1 MQRNPPPGFAGFS
14 PNRNFSPRHS
24 PGGSRSPTQGN
35 NFNAGH
41 GQNQNRGG
49 GGFYQQRGE
58 RPGFNGNQTRQTVQS
73 MQNQDVRRENG
84 VCSLFT
90 IEVKP
95 GSKAY
100 RYDVDIIISSNSKS
114 LTKASDSGQR
124 ALNRALCYEIMSKA
138 YGLTRGFGM
147 APNSEV
153 VYDNRCTMYTSSP
166 IELSTNQIPVG
177 QNLVS
182 DFIKRY
188 VKEPNFVVSLVQ
200 NNTGHIIDLCD
211 LSQYITKASLL
222 QEDRSLRTFL
232 ELATNQYAINTKRY
246 IAYNGGKLFEVSN
259 ENDELV
265 GNGMVLKS
273 GVVKGVR
280 VVENHGQPT
289 PALVL
294 DAKVCPHFVKQTLA
308 QTILELN
315 NRQPPQ
321 PADHPRILKTL
332 QDVRVEVLY
341 APHRSFGV
349 GQFSPKPLSQMK
361 AVFNGQTVPM
371 VEFFKLRYKIDLR
384 YPHLPGV
391 IPNTPRQQ
399 GKPIEIFPMEQLMV
413 MPGQIVPLEKMPKGL
428 SDKLLR
434 VNSILP
440 RERMTKIMRHANM
453 LAVFDTRNAVLHAF
467 GITVSSTSNEVVI
480 GVRPCPRIR
489 YGNDQVVNA
498 DPNKANWQR
507 EGQHK
512 KYIQGSNITN
522 WLLLCSQDCEQL
534 VRKFV
539 ELFMRMAER
548 KGVHFSQPIIRTFAP
563 GRTEWGDV
571 FTKCINSNIEF
582 VMLFDSKTIDSHGLL
597 KYYEA
602 RYKIITQHV
611 TIERVTLVVNESK
624 NQILENIL
632 KKTNC
637 KNFGLNYE
645 PVMENC
651 AMKLDLNL
659 NEILVIGYDVA
670 HPGPVTAQE
679 RRILRVNGLT
689 MDSMDPSVV
698 GICANMAKHP
708 YAFVGDYFY
717 QESRKEAVDALQL
730 SERIK
735 WILNTL
741 RKNRPGMQKPPKHMF
756 VLRDGLSEGQ
766 FAMAIEIELE
776 AIRKGCR
783 MASSTYN
790 PEITFVIGTKRH
802 FKRFFAVRDGRVENL
817 APGSVITEKF
827 VRADCPEFFMQS
839 HFPLKGVGKTVQY
852 AVPVNE
858 IGVTDDQLQAFL
870 NGMCYNHQIV
880 DMAVSLPEPVYQ
892 ADELAKRGRN
902 NFMTMKK
909 VEPQAMPRLEN
920 RLIDHRTLTEQISYM
935 NNRLCGT
942 RFSA

>member
-14 PNRNFSPRHS
+14 PNRNTHFSQRQS

-35 NFNAGH
+35 NFNGGH

-49 GGFYQQRGE
+49 GFYQQRGD
-58 RPGFNGNQTRQTVQS
+58 RPGFHGSQAHQTAQQMQS
-73 MQNQDVRRENG
+73 QEVRRENG

-138 YGLTRGFGM
+138 YGLTRAFGM
-147 APNSEV
+147 EPNSEV

-166 IELSTNQIPVG
+166 IDLPKNQIPVSR
-177 QNLVS
+177 NLVS
-182 DFIKRY
+182 EFIKRY
-188 VKEPNFVVSLVQ
+188 VKEPDFIVSLVQ
-200 NNTGHIIDLCD
+200 NNTGHVIDLCD

-294 DAKVCPHFVKQTLA
+294 DAKVCPHFVKQSLA
-308 QTILELN
+308 QTCVELN
-315 NRQPPQ
+315 YRKTPQ
-321 PADHPRILKTL
+321 PADYPRLLKTL
-332 QDVRVEVLY
+332 QDVRVEVMY
-341 APHRSFGV
+341 APHRSFGI
-349 GQFSPKPLSQMK
+349 GQFSQKPISQMK
-361 AVFNGQTVPM
+361 AVYKGQTIPM
-371 VEFFKLRYKIDLR
+371 VEFFKLHYKVDLR
-384 YPHLPGV
+384 HPNLPGV

-399 GKPIEIFPMEQLMV
+399 GKPIEVFPMEQLMV

-428 SDKLLR
+428 SDKLLK
-434 VNSILP
+434 VNSIFP
-440 RERMTKIMRHANM
+440 RERINKIMRHANM

-467 GITVSSTSNEVVI
+467 GITVSPTSNEVVI

-489 YGNDQVVNA
+489 YGNDQIVNP

-507 EGQHK
+507 EGCQK
-512 KYIQGSNITN
+512 QYIHGSNVTN
-522 WLLLCSQDCEQL
+522 WLLLCSQDREQL
-534 VRKFV
+534 VRQFV
-539 ELFMRMAER
+539 EQFMRMAHR
-548 KGVHFSQPIIRTFAP
+548 KGVNFSPPIIRTFRP
-563 GRTEWGDV
+563 GGTEWGEV

-582 VMLFDSKTIDSHGLL
+582 VMLIDGKDVDSHGLL

-611 TIERVTLVVNESK
+611 TIERVTVVVQEHK

-632 KKTNC
+632 NKTNC

-645 PVMENC
+645 PVMEAC
-651 AMKLDLNL
+651 ALPLDLNL

-689 MDSMDPSVV
+689 ADSMDPSVV

-717 QESRKEAVDALQL
+717 QESRKEAVDTLQL
-730 SERIK
+730 SERVK
-735 WILNTL
+735 WILTTL
-741 RKNRPGMQKPPKHMF
+741 RKNRGSVMQKPPKHMF

-776 AIRKGCR
+776 AIRKGCQ
-783 MASSTYN
+783 MACSSYK

-802 FKRFFAVRDGRVENL
+802 FKRFFAMRDGRVENL

-839 HFPLKGVGKTVQY
+839 HFPLKI
-852 AVPVNE
+852 VN
-858 IGVTDDQLQAFL
+858 
-870 NGMCYNHQIV
+870 
-880 DMAVSLPEPVYQ
+880 MAVSLPEPVYQ

-902 NFMTMKK
+902 NYLTMKK
-909 VEPQAMPRLEN
+909 VEPQAMPRLES
-920 RLIDHRTLTEQISYM
+920 RLIDHRKLTEQISYM